1 MSIPFQHARERL
13 YEAKLEK
20 LGEVYQW
27 IEQYHQLWAGS
38 LHALKN
44 LTKQEELQFQSAG
57 ATCTGN
63 RKHSTR
69 QKR

>member
-1 MSIPFQHARERL
+1 
-13 YEAKLEK
+13 
-20 LGEVYQW
+20 
-27 IEQYHQLWAGS
+27 
-38 LHALKN
+38 